1 MIETN
6 EKLNVHGGW
15 REEDGKITGII
26 SLLKKRPVREEAV
39 SRFCHVWL
47 AFKVIW
53 SLWIQAA
60 LDQMANFMYQA
71 WASSPLGS
79 DFSPARKRVLELQ

>member
-26 SLLKKRPVREEAV
+26 SLLKKKTGKRGGSIPVLPCLIG
-39 SRFCHVWL
+39 F
-47 AFKVIW
+47 
-53 SLWIQAA
+53 
-60 LDQMANFMYQA
+60 
-71 WASSPLGS
+71 
-79 DFSPARKRVLELQ
+79 

>member
-39 SRFCHVWL
+39 SRFCHG
-47 AFKVIW
+47 F
-53 SLWIQAA
+53 
-60 LDQMANFMYQA
+60 
-71 WASSPLGS
+71 
-79 DFSPARKRVLELQ
+79 